1 MRMNRA
7 EDEGLG
13 MRAEELTDLA
23 RTDGTDMTV
32 QQRAYGFQRLKVTW
46 QARSRARG
54 GLVPLVVTLSAMIA
68 TLTLVAA
75 KLGMFSKGE
84 SSLSYELHSGHIDK
98 NGAIEGEPL
107 ERPTLRFSD
116 GTEVALSPG
125 SRARLQSVHGHGARI
140 DLDGQAEVRVVHWPG
155 AQWLFDAGPFLIQVK
170 GTEFV
175 ADWKKTEEQLEVRL
189 VKGSVAV
196 SGPVLQDPIILHA
209 GQKLTIHVREK
220 EMLIRD
226 IDSPASADATVRAA
240 ESGWIG
246 MPPTTPTPLPS
257 REPVEKRS
265 HSSPAPASTNP
276 SPRRWAAALASGKVD
291 TILEQAESGGI
302 EATLSTAGPDDI
314 AALADAARYRQ
325 REDLARNALRT
336 QRRRFPGSRWS
347 SDAAFLLARLEET
360 GQRLGVALAWYERYL
375 NEAPTGAY
383 AAEALGRK
391 MTVLRRLSGDERAR
405 PVAHEYLRRFPGG
418 TYASTAR
425 AIASTP

>member
-13 MRAEELTDLA
+13 MRADELTEFA
-23 RTDGTDMTV
+23 RKDGTDMTV
-32 QQRAYGFQRLKVTW
+32 RQRAHGFQRLKVKW

-54 GLVPLVVTLSAMIA
+54 GLVPLAVTLSAMIA
-68 TLTLVAA
+68 TLALVAA
-75 KLGMFSKGE
+75 KLGMFSNRE
-84 SSLSYELHSGHIDK
+84 SPLSYELHSGHIDK

-140 DLDGQAEVRVVHWPG
+140 DLQGQARVHVAHWPG
-155 AQWLFDAGPFLIQVK
+155 AQWLFDAGPYLISVK
-170 GTEFV
+170 GTQFV
-175 ADWKKTEEQLEVRL
+175 ADWKQTEEQLEVRL
-189 VKGSVAV
+189 AQGSVAV
-196 SGPVLQDPIILHA
+196 SGPVLQEPIILHA

-220 EMLIRD
+220 EVLIRD
-226 IDSPASADATVRAA
+226 IDSPAADAPAPPA
-240 ESGWIG
+240 ESGWIAI
-246 MPPTTPTPLPS
+246 PPTTPTPLPS
-257 REPVEKRS
+257 REPVAKRS
-265 HSSPAPASTNP
+265 HSSPAPASTKP

-302 EATLSTAGPDDI
+302 EATLAEAGPDDI

-325 REDLARNALRT
+325 REDLARNALST

-360 GQRLGVALAWYERYL
+360 GQRLGVALTWYERYL
-375 NEAPTGAY
+375 NEAPRGAY

-391 MTVLRRLSGDERAR
+391 MTVLRGLYGDERAR
-405 PVAHEYLRRFPGG
+405 PVAHEYLRKFPGG

-425 AIASTP
+425 TIASTP

>member
-1 MRMNRA
+1 MRMNK
-7 EDEGLG
+7 DEALG
-13 MRAEELTDLA
+13 MRADDLTAIA
-23 RTDGTDMTV
+23 REDGTEMTV
-32 QQRAYGFQRLKVTW
+32 RQRAHGFQRVKAKW
-46 QARSRARG
+46 QARSRRRG
-54 GLVPLVVTLSAMIA
+54 GLVPLVVTLSVMIA

-75 KLGMFSKGE
+75 KLGMFSNRE
-84 SSLSYELHSGHIDK
+84 SSLSYELHHGRVDK

-196 SGPVLQDPIILHA
+196 SGPVLQDPIVLHA

-220 EMLIRD
+220 EVLIRD
-226 IDSPASADATVRAA
+226 IDSPTAAAPVSAA
-240 ESGWIG
+240 ESGWIAI
-246 MPPTTPTPLPS
+246 PTTAPSPAPS
-257 REPVEKRS
+257 REPLAKRS
-265 HSSPAPASTNP
+265 HSSPPPASTNP
-276 SPRRWAAALASGKVD
+276 TSRRWAAALASGNVD

-302 EATLSTAGPDDI
+302 EATLAAAGPDDI

-325 REDLARNALRT
+325 REDLARNALST

-347 SDAAFLLARLEET
+347 NDAAFLLARLEET
-360 GQRLGVALAWYERYL
+360 GQRLGVALTWYERYL
-375 NEAPTGAY
+375 NEAPMGAY

-391 MTVLRRLSGDERAR
+391 MTVLRRLYGDERAR

>member
-7 EDEGLG
+7 EDAGLG
-13 MRAEELTDLA
+13 MHAEELTELA
-23 RTDGTDMTV
+23 RNDGTDMTV
-32 QQRAYGFQRLKVTW
+32 QQRAHGFQRLKVKW

-54 GLVPLVVTLSAMIA
+54 GLVPLVVTLSAVMA
-68 TLTLVAA
+68 TLSLVAA
-75 KLGMFSKGE
+75 KLGMFSKRE
-84 SSLSYELHSGHIDK
+84 SSLSYELHRGHIDK

-125 SRARLQSVHGHGARI
+125 SRARLEAVHGHGARI
-140 DLDGQAEVRVVHWPG
+140 DLQGRAEVHVAHWPG
-155 AQWLFDAGPFLIQVK
+155 AQWLFDAGPYLISVK
-170 GTEFV
+170 GTQFV
-175 ADWKKTEEQLEVRL
+175 ADWKQTEELLQVRL
-189 VKGSVAV
+189 TQGSVAV
-196 SGPVLQDPIILHA
+196 SGPVLQEPIILHA
-209 GQKLTIHVREK
+209 GQELLVRVREK
-220 EMLIRD
+220 EVLIRN
-226 IDSPASADATVRAA
+226 IDAPASSNAPVPAA

-246 MPPTTPTPLPS
+246 IPPPTPTPVPS

-265 HSSPAPASTNP
+265 HSSPAPASTSP

-302 EATLSTAGPDDI
+302 EATLAAAGPDDI

-325 REDLARNALRT
+325 REDLARSALRT

-347 SDAAFLLARLEET
+347 SDAAFLLGRLEET
-360 GQRLGVALAWYERYL
+360 GQRLGVALTWYERYL
-375 NEAPTGAY
+375 IEAPMGAY

-391 MTVLRRLSGDERAR
+391 MTVLKRLYGDERAR
-405 PVAHEYLRRFPGG
+405 PVAREYLRRFPGG

>member
-1 MRMNRA
+1 
-7 EDEGLG
+7 
-13 MRAEELTDLA
+13 
-23 RTDGTDMTV
+23 
-32 QQRAYGFQRLKVTW
+32 
-46 QARSRARG
+46 
-54 GLVPLVVTLSAMIA
+54 MIA
-68 TLTLVAA
+68 ALTFVAA
-75 KLGMFSKGE
+75 KLGMFSNRE
-84 SSLSYELHSGHIDK
+84 SSLSYELHGGHIDK
-98 NGAIEGEPL
+98 NGAIEGEPR

-140 DLDGQAEVRVVHWPG
+140 DLEGQAEVHVVHWAG
-155 AQWLFDAGPFLIQVK
+155 AQWLFDAGPFLISVK

-220 EMLIRD
+220 EVLIRD
-226 IDSPASADATVRAA
+226 IDSAAAAASVSAA
-240 ESGWIG
+240 ESGWIAI
-246 MPPTTPTPLPS
+246 PPTTPSPLPS
-257 REPVEKRS
+257 REPVAKRS
-265 HSSPAPASTNP
+265 HSLPPLATTNP
-276 SPRRWAAALASGKVD
+276 TSRRWAAALASGNVD
-291 TILEQAESGGI
+291 KILEQAESGGI
-302 EATLSTAGPDDI
+302 EATLAEARPDDI

-325 REDLARNALRT
+325 REDLARNALST

-347 SDAAFLLARLEET
+347 IDAAFLLARLEET
-360 GQRLGVALAWYERYL
+360 GQRLEVALTWYERYL
-375 NEAPTGAY
+375 NEAPRGAY

-391 MTVLRRLSGDERAR
+391 MTVLRGLHGDERAR

-425 AIASTP
+425 TIASIP

>member
-1 MRMNRA
+1 MRMNR
-7 EDEGLG
+7 DERLG
-13 MRAEELTDLA
+13 MRAEDLTALA
-23 RTDGTDMTV
+23 REDGTEMTV
-32 QQRAYGFQRLKVTW
+32 RQRAHGFQRLKAKW
-46 QARSRARG
+46 QARSRRRG

-75 KLGMFSKGE
+75 KLGMFSNRE
-84 SSLSYELHSGHIDK
+84 SSLSYELHGGRIDK

-220 EMLIRD
+220 EVLIRD
-226 IDSPASADATVRAA
+226 IDSPAAAAPESAA
-240 ESGWIG
+240 ESGWIAI
-246 MPPTTPTPLPS
+246 PTTTP
-257 REPVEKRS
+257 
-265 HSSPAPASTNP
+265 SPAAES
-276 SPRRWAAALASGKVD
+276 RAGCEAVALVAAAGEHEPYVASVGRRARERKCGYDSRASGKRRHRGHARGGGTRRHRGSRRCGPVSAAGRSRAQRVEHAAASLPWLAMVERCGFSFGASRRNW
-291 TILEQAESGGI
+291 TKTGSGSHVVRAVLERSTHGGVRRRG
-302 EATLSTAGPDDI
+302 T
-314 AALADAARYRQ
+314 
-325 REDLARNALRT
+325 RT
-336 QRRRFPGSRWS
+336 QNDGS
-347 SDAAFLLARLEET
+347 
-360 GQRLGVALAWYERYL
+360 Q
-375 NEAPTGAY
+375 AP
-383 AAEALGRK
+383 LWR
-391 MTVLRRLSGDERAR
+391 
-405 PVAHEYLRRFPGG
+405 
-418 TYASTAR
+418 
-425 AIASTP
+425 

>member
-1 MRMNRA
+1 MRKNRA

-13 MRAEELTDLA
+13 MRAEELTELA
-23 RTDGTDMTV
+23 RTDGTNMTV
-32 QQRAYGFQRLKVTW
+32 QQRTHGFQRLKMKW
-46 QARSRARG
+46 QPRSHARG
-54 GLVPLVVTLSAMIA
+54 GLVPLVVTLSAMMA
-68 TLTLVAA
+68 TLALVAA
-75 KLGMFSKGE
+75 KLGMFSKRE
-84 SSLSYELHSGHIDK
+84 SSLSYEIHSGHIDK

-125 SRARLQSVHGHGARI
+125 SHARLEAVHGHGARI
-140 DLDGQAEVRVVHWPG
+140 DLQGQAEVRVVHWPG
-155 AQWLFDAGPFLIQVK
+155 AQWLFDAGPYLISVK

-175 ADWKKTEEQLEVRL
+175 ADWKQTEERLQVRL
-189 VKGSVAV
+189 AQGSVVV
-196 SGPVLQDPIILHA
+196 SGPVLQEPIILHA
-209 GQKLTIHVREK
+209 GQELTIHVREK
-220 EMLIRD
+220 EVLIRD
-226 IDSPASADATVRAA
+226 IDSPAAAAPASSPESA
-240 ESGWIG
+240 WIAI
-246 MPPTTPTPLPS
+246 PPTTPSPLPS
-257 REPVEKRS
+257 REPVERRS

-302 EATLSTAGPDDI
+302 EATLATAGPDDI

-325 REDLARNALRT
+325 REDLARNALNT

-347 SDAAFLLARLEET
+347 SDAAFLLGRLEET
-360 GQRLGVALAWYERYL
+360 GQRLGVALTWYDRYL
-375 NEAPTGAY
+375 NEAPMGAY

-391 MTVLRRLSGDERAR
+391 MTVLKRLYGDERAR